1 MKNRLED
8 LNANIEDFQINIK
21 QKRDIERITK
31 IKKSIDKID
40 SKEKQ
45 NIDNKINADSWIKK
59 LIDDQLK
66 TEENYFTFGENFEKF
81 EPISNTP
88 K

>member
-1 MKNRLED
+1 MLED

>member
-1 MKNRLED
+1 MLED

-21 QKRDIERITK
+21 QERDIERITK

>member
-66 TEENYFTFGENFEKF
+66 TEQNYFTFGENFEKF

>member
-1 MKNRLED
+1 MLED

-21 QKRDIERITK
+21 QKRDNERITK
-31 IKKSIDKID
+31 IKKFIDKID

-45 NIDNKINADSWIKK
+45 NIENKINADSWIKK

>member
-1 MKNRLED
+1 MLED

-45 NIDNKINADSWIKK
+45 NIDNKINADSWIKE